1 MVQQK
6 AALKARYHISHNGIT
21 PEYYTFPKTKWPG
34 AIYFGTYGRG
44 IFMDMTY
51 VTDRSNSIFDTSY
64 YHYGIPTVESNGNT
78 SLSIFPNPVMGDA
91 NLTITT
97 DEAGSALLRIYDIN
111 GRCVAN
117 RNLGHVSE
125 GEQVYTVSTE
135 GMAKGMYLVNV
146 IIGGHTSA
154 TKMMVR

>member
-1 MVQQK
+1 MKVESFESVTERLGK
-6 AALKARYHISHNGIT
+6 DIIVLMCFGSSRPEVLENVYKISSLCEFYA
-21 PEYYTFPKTKWPG
+21 PDVPVY
-34 AIYFGTYGRG
+34 GT
-44 IFMDMTY
+44 D
-51 VTDRSNSIFDTSY
+51 IFDTAY

-97 DEAGSALLRIYDIN
+97 NEAGSAMLRIYDIN
-111 GRCVAN
+111 GRCVAS
-117 RNLGHVSE
+117 RSLGHVSE

-146 IIGGHTSA
+146 IIGGHTAA